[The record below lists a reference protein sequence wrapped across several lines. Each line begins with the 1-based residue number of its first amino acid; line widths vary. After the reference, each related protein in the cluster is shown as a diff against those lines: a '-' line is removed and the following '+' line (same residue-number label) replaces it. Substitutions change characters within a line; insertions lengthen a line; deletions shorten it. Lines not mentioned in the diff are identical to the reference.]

1 MKRLKSDL
9 WDNRIAIV
17 VIAIYLSVT
26 QIVFNEVCPLKLL
39 FGIPCPGCG
48 LTRGCISVFT
58 LHWRQ
63 SLAYNPVSIL
73 WIAAIVYLIIR
84 RYFAGAG
91 EAALY
96 NYVLLAVLVLITFSV
111 YIYRMKTIYPGA
123 EPMTYYEDNL
133 AAALNIIKIHIIK

>member
-1 MKRLKSDL
+1 MRRLKSDL

-17 VIAIYLSVT
+17 IIAIYLSVT

-58 LHWRQ
+58 MQWRQ
-63 SLAYNPVSIL
+63 SLEYNPVSIL
-73 WIAAIVYLIIR
+73 WIAAIVYFIIR
-84 RYFAGAG
+84 RYFVMAG
-91 EAALY
+91 ESAQY
-96 NYVLLAVLVLITFSV
+96 NYVLLAVIVLVTFSV
-111 YIYRMKTIYPGA
+111 YIYRIKAIYPGV

-133 AAALNIIKIHIIK
+133 AAVLNIINIQ